1 MSSNITN
8 ALINKVKN
16 RKVLRKGQ
24 IRGHLKSKYLLSIF
38 VSLNLWVKIFID
50 SFIIKSNHH
59 STNKNSPKMG
69 LNVILIGLCINSL
82 TYQKINGKQIKY
94 IKIP

>member
-24 IRGHLKSKYLLSIF
+24 IRGHLKSKYSLSIF

-59 STNKNSPKMG
+59 STNKKPHE
-69 LNVILIGLCINSL
+69 
-82 TYQKINGKQIKY
+82 
-94 IKIP
+94 